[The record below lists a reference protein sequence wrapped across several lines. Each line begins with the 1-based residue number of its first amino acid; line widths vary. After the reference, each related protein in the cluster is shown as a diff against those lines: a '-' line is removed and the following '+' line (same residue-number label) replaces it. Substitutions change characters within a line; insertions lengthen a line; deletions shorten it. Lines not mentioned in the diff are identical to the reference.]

1 MSVRWNYFEFK
12 KQIPEAE
19 RKNIQPCGKHFAKLA
34 LIGEI
39 K

>member
-12 KQIPEAE
+12 KQILEAE
-19 RKNIQPCGKHFAKLA
+19 QKNIQPSGKYFAKLA